1 LKFVTSHKFLQNF
14 T

>member
-1 LKFVTSHKFLQNF
+1 VMLMTSHKFL